1 MNEEV
6 SNVIK
11 WTQVT
16 TSKIVDYKND
26 HKMIIDYK
34 MSVFCLKS
42 ANSKSPIFYLSGY
55 GPGELP
61 MAPSK
66 ESQYG
71 DSFP

>member
-1 MNEEV
+1 MNEEI
-6 SNVIK
+6 SAVIK
-11 WTQVT
+11 WTQAT
-16 TSKIVDYKND
+16 TSEIADYEND

-42 ANSKSPIFYLSGY
+42 VNSKSPIFYNL
-55 GPGELP
+55 LMRP
-61 MAPSK
+61 MAPSR